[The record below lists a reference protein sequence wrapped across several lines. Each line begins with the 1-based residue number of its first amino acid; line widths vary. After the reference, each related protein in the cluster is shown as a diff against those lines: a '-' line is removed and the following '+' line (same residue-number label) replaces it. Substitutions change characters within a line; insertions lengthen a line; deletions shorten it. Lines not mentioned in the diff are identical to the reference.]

1 MKEWKKVRLG
11 EICEIIQTGP
21 FGSQLHQHDYSE
33 TGIPVIMPKDIA
45 RNGISI
51 SDIARIPDPLANRLS
66 RYKVNED
73 DLVFARRGDVG
84 RCVRIKQMEN
94 GWICGTGCIKAS
106 LKKNLMLSDFAFYYL
121 NLESSQEWFQGHA
134 VGATMPNLNPA
145 IVSQFPIPL
154 PPLPVQRAIAGR
166 LSAYDNLIEN
176 NNKRIAILE
185 KKAEGLY
192 KEWFVRYRFPG
203 YQKAKWVAGLPEGW
217 KVERLGEVLEV
228 KYGKDHKKIA
238 DGDIPI
244 FGSGGI
250 MRYGDKA
257 IYEKE
262 AVLIPRKGS
271 LNNIMYYDK
280 PFWTVDTMFYAVPLI
295 PYFAKF
301 AYYTL
306 SEYDMESYNSGAA
319 LPSMTTDILRHFKI
333 VIAPSKILKI
343 FDQRVSQ
350 LFSLKANLQRQNALL
365 AKKRDLLLPR
375 LMSGRVSCSAS
386 ERAPS
391 QEEAAR

>member
-1 MKEWKKVRLG
+1 MKQEWKKVRFDDFIKLNRG
-11 EICEIIQTGP
+11 FDLPDSEIVQG
-21 FGSQLHQHDYSE
+21 QY
-33 TGIPVIMPKDIA
+33 PVAASTNIKA
-45 RNGISI
+45 YHNE
-51 SDIARIPDPLANRLS
+51 
-66 RYKVNED
+66 YKVEGPA
-73 DLVFARRGDVG
+73 VITG
-84 RCVRIKQMEN
+84 RSGSLGKVQYIEGKCWPLNTALYVKDFKEN
-94 GWICGTGCIKAS
+94 LPK
-106 LKKNLMLSDFAFYYL
+106 FVFYYL
-121 NLESSQEWFQGHA
+121 QTMHLEQYNAG
-134 VGATMPNLNPA
+134 VGVPTLNQNHLHSLKVK
-145 IVSQFPIPL
+145 I